1 MKRIIIIGVTLL
13 VITTVVLRLAF
24 NYRHVIANKNV
35 NTDLNY
41 VTVKVVPV
49 LLLSLADSLQLTG
62 YMEAISEVDVPAE
75 ATGPVTFLDA
85 ELGQVVSKGNV
96 IATVDNTLKT
106 LAVQKARNLRAKHE
120 KDLERFRN
128 LYNGGNLT
136 QQQLDEE
143 QNLFDD
149 AVIQLAHAEKELANT
164 IISSPITGTIIKKYV
179 EKGEYINMGSPVVRL
194 IDISKLKIE
203 LNVSETNVYKL
214 KPGDNASISTDIYP
228 GVLFNGNISFIS
240 LQGDDSHNYAVE
252 LIIPND
258 SKHPL
263 KAGTFAN
270 AIIKLPVL
278 SSAIYIPRSSLI
290 GSISN
295 AEIYIASKNR
305 AVRKRITAISA
316 NDEYVKVISGLSV
329 NDTVIVSGQVN
340 LTENKQIKII
350 K

>member
-1 MKRIIIIGVTLL
+1 MKRIIIISVSLL
-13 VITTVVLRLAF
+13 ITMAVVLRLAF

-35 NTDLNY
+35 STDLNY
-41 VTVKVVPV
+41 VSVKVVPV
-49 LLLSLADSLQLTG
+49 SMLSLADSLQLTG
-62 YMEAISEVDVPAE
+62 YMEAIAEVDVPAE
-75 ATGPVTFLDA
+75 ATGSITFLNAD
-85 ELGQVVSKGNV
+85 LGQVVSKGMV
-96 IATVDNTLKT
+96 IATIDNTLKN
-106 LAVQKARNLRAKHE
+106 LSVQKARNLRTKLE
-120 KDLERFRN
+120 KDLERYRN

-143 QNLFDD
+143 QNLYDD
-149 AVIQLAHAEKELANT
+149 AVIQHEQAEKELFNT
-164 IISSPITGTIIKKYV
+164 NVCSPITGTIIKKYV
-179 EKGEYINMGSPVVRL
+179 EKGEYINMGNPVVRL

-214 KPGDNASISTDIYP
+214 NPRDNASISTDIYP
-228 GVLFNGNISFIS
+228 GVLFSGSISFIS

-278 SSAIYIPRSSLI
+278 SSAIYIPRSALI

-295 AEIYIASKNR
+295 AEVYIASNNK
-305 AVRKRITAISA
+305 AVRKKITALSA
-316 NDEYVKVISGLSV
+316 NDEYVRVLSGLSV
-329 NDTVIVSGQVN
+329 NDTVIVSGQIN
-340 LTENKQIKII
+340 LAENKQIKII